1 MVKLCLF
8 VCVWE
13 LMYIMYFLVNFLV
26 VSDYAQF
33 LTLYRP
39 ILLHKH
45 ILLVWQTNRIYID
58 YVMCNL
64 LTGNG

>member
-13 LMYIMYFLVNFLV
+13 LMYIMYCLVNFLV

-33 LTLYRP
+33 LTLYRL

-45 ILLVWQTNRIYID
+45 IY
-58 YVMCNL
+58 Y
-64 LTGNG
+64 